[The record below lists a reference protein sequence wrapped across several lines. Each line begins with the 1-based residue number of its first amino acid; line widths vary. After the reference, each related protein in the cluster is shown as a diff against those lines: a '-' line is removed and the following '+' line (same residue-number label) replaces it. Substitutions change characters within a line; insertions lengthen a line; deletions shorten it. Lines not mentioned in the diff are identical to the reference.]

1 MIKKTSDYFGELTFD
16 KKVMREKLNKDAFEK
31 MMATLESG
39 EPLDQSIAAD
49 VAHALKEW
57 AIQHGAT
64 HFTHWFQP
72 QRGGTAEKHDAFIC
86 YDEQQQIIERFSAKL
101 LIQSEPDASSFPSG
115 GIRSTF
121 EARGYTAWDP
131 TSPVFLME
139 SGLSNTLVIPS
150 VYLSWTGDVLDM
162 KTPFLRSQKAL
173 NDAVIRLQK
182 ILGNRFAK
190 RVRTFLGLEQEF
202 FLVAKE
208 YYQTRPDLKN
218 CGRTIFGAAPEKG
231 QQISDHYFG
240 VIRKKILEFMTDLD
254 HELYRHGIPVK
265 TRHNEVSPNQFEIA
279 PLYEEANLAIDHN
292 LQTME
297 MIARVADKYGLI
309 ALMQEK
315 PFAGLN
321 GSGKHMNWSLADNT
335 GANYLE
341 PSKSPLK
348 NINFLMTIGA
358 ILLGVNEF
366 GGLLRASV
374 AHVGNDYRL
383 GAHEA
388 PPAVMSV
395 YLGTYL
401 NELFDQIEGIGT
413 MNEKNME
420 HIYLDIQKLPRV
432 DKDVSDRNRTSPI
445 AFTGNKFEFR
455 AVGANQNCSESAS
468 VFNLITAYGFNEICN
483 RLEERKDSIKQNAV
497 LILKDIL
504 AETKRVR
511 FEGNNYS
518 SDWEKEAEMRGLPN
532 AKNTP
537 AALQAYLDK
546 KVIKLYE
553 ENRVLSN
560 KELISKVT
568 IKLENYCQTKILEYK
583 TAINMTNTL
592 FIPATLRYLKE
603 MSETANQLQTLAMN
617 CETIVSEIKTLHR
630 LYHAM
635 KTSAIRLKDIV
646 KTANGLTDFQEM
658 SSLLSLK
665 AEVEM
670 KELRDS
676 VDKAER
682 LIADDIWPV
691 AKYRELLA
699 EL

>member
-1 MIKKTSDYFGELTFD
+1 MKKTSDYFGELTFN
-16 KKVMREKLNKDAFEK
+16 KKVMREKLNQETYEK
-31 MMATLESG
+31 MIATIESG

-49 VAHALKEW
+49 VAHAMKEW
-57 AIQHGAT
+57 AIQNGAT

-72 QRGGTAEKHDAFIC
+72 QRGGTAEKHDAFIS
-86 YDEQQQIIERFSAKL
+86 YDEHQQIIERFSAKL

-131 TSPVFLME
+131 TSPAFLME
-139 SGLSNTLVIPS
+139 AEKSNTLVIPS
-150 VYLSWTGDVLDM
+150 VYLSWTGDVLDL

-182 ILGNRFAK
+182 ILKNRFAK
-190 RVRTFLGLEQEF
+190 RIRTYLGLEQEF
-202 FLVAKE
+202 FLISKE
-208 YYQTRPDLKN
+208 FYQTRPDIKN

-231 QQISDHYFG
+231 QQSSAHYFG
-240 VIRKKILEFMTDLD
+240 VIRKKILDFMTELD
-254 HELYRHGIPVK
+254 YELYRRGIPVK

-279 PLYEEANLAIDHN
+279 PLFEEANLANDHN

-297 MIARVADKYGLI
+297 LIARVAEKYDLI
-309 ALMQEK
+309 ALLQEK
-315 PFAGLN
+315 PFAGVN
-321 GSGKHMNWSLADNT
+321 GSGKHMNWSLGDNT

-358 ILLGVNEF
+358 ILLGVNKY

-374 AHVGNDYRL
+374 AYAGNDYRL

-388 PPAVMSV
+388 PPAIMSI

-401 NELFDQIEGIGT
+401 NQLFDQIEGIGT
-413 MNEKNME
+413 MTEKNMA
-420 HIYLDIQKLPRV
+420 HIYLNLQKLPRV
-432 DKDVSDRNRTSPI
+432 AKDVSDRNRTSPI

-455 AVGANQNCSESAS
+455 AVGSNQNCSESAT

-483 RLEERKDSIKQNAV
+483 RLKKRKGAVKQNAV
-497 LILKDIL
+497 IVLKEILK
-504 AETKRVR
+504 ETKRIR
-511 FEGNNYS
+511 FEGNNYCQ
-518 SDWEKEAEMRGLPN
+518 DWQKEAEIRKLPN
-532 AKNTP
+532 AHNTP
-537 AALQAYLDK
+537 NALQFYLSEDS
-546 KVIKLYE
+546 VELYE
-553 ENRVLSN
+553 KNHILSK
-560 KELISKVT
+560 KELLSKVT
-568 IKLENYCQTKILEYK
+568 IKLEDYCHTKLLEYK
-583 TAINMTNTL
+583 TAVNMTNTL

-603 MSETANQLQTLAMN
+603 MTTTANQLQSLSLN
-617 CETIVSEIKTLHR
+617 CNTIKNEIKELHR
-630 LYHAM
+630 LYHSM
-635 KTSAIRLKDIV
+635 KTSAIRLKDKI
-646 KTANGLTDFQEM
+646 KATNELTCFEDISQF
-658 SSLLSLK
+658 LSTQ
-665 AEVEM
+665 AEPEM
-670 KELRDS
+670 KELRNS

-682 LIADDIWPV
+682 LIADDLWPV